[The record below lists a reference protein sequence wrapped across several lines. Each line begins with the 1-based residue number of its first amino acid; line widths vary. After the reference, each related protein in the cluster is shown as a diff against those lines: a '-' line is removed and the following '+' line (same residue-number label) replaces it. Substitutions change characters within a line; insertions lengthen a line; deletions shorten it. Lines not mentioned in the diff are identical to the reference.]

1 MYQMNE
7 KLSSM
12 EPYEP
17 AEGDFAVRLDANE
30 SFIKLPIVLY
40 SKFAEELATIPFN
53 RYPDPTARK
62 LCRAFAD
69 YYEIDPELVTASN
82 GSDEMIFILL
92 SAFLQKGEKVLLAD
106 PDFSMYRF
114 YTTLTENIPVV
125 YRKNENMGIDPQDLL
140 QTAEREKVSMILF
153 SNPCNP
159 TSLGLGREQVRRII
173 EGTNALVVLDE
184 AYMDF
189 WDQSLLH
196 EVEHYDNLIILRT
209 SSKAFGLAAARLGFA
224 VANPALTR
232 AIRSVKS
239 PYNVNSLSQKLGTV
253 VLQAIPEQQK
263 ALRRIRD
270 SKQHLYSM
278 LMALKQRGAVIEPI
292 DGVTN
297 FIVVKTP
304 RAEEI
309 YNELAA
315 RRIAVRCFPGFLR
328 ITAGS
333 LAENSRLIAEL
344 EDILLQ

>member
-1 MYQMNE
+1 MYQLNE
-7 KLSSM
+7 KLSGM

-30 SFIKLPIVLY
+30 SFVKLPISLY
-40 SKFAEELATIPFN
+40 SKFAEEMASIPFN
-53 RYPDPTARK
+53 RYPDPMARK

-69 YYEIDPELVTASN
+69 YYEVAPELVTASN

-92 SAFLQKGEKVLLAD
+92 SAFLQKGEKVLLAE

-125 YRKNENMGIDPQDLL
+125 YQKGETMEIDPDEFL

-159 TSLGLGREQVRRII
+159 TSVGLRREQVRRIV

-189 WDQSLLH
+189 WDQSLLGDAAQ
-196 EVEHYDNLIILRT
+196 YDNLIILRT
-209 SSKAFGLAAARLGFA
+209 CSKAFGLAAARLGFA

-232 AIRSVKS
+232 AIRSAKS

-253 VLQAIPEQQK
+253 VLEEVSEQHK

-270 SKQHLYSM
+270 SKTHLFG
-278 LMALKQRGAVIEPI
+278 LLLELQQRGADIQPI

-309 YNELAA
+309 HKELAA
-315 RRIAVRCFPGFLR
+315 RQIAVRRFPGFLR
-328 ITAGS
+328 ITVGS

-344 EDILLQ
+344 ENILL